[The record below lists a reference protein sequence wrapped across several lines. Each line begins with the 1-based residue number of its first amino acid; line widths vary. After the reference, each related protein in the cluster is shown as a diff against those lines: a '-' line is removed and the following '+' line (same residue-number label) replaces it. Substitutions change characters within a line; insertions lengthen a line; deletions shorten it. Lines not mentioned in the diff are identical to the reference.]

1 VLGQEER
8 RGGTIEEE
16 EKVRKEGAK
25 KEGRKEAEEA
35 DARKQKYGSS

>member
-16 EKVRKEGAK
+16 ERVSKEGAK
-25 KEGRKEAEEA
+25 KEGRKEGVEA